1 MDRICN
7 WHPIIIFNTIIDFIY
22 LKSSV
27 CYNLNM
33 KIRIYYLNCLEQK
46 LVGYQKL
53 FKTIANK
60 IFEEYYHDGAYEIS
74 VTITNDEEIHKY
86 NLAYRNI
93 DRPTDV
99 LSFAFEESDS
109 LSHLTGVPVQLGDI
123 IISYPT
129 AKRQATEY
137 GHKIKR
143 EMAFLFTHGLLHLIG
158 YDHMT
163 KDDEKE
169 MFDIQKKVLSELNIN
184 R

>member
-1 MDRICN
+1 
-7 WHPIIIFNTIIDFIY
+7 
-22 LKSSV
+22 
-27 CYNLNM
+27 M
-33 KIRIYYLNCLEQK
+33 KIKIYYVNCLEQQ

-53 FKTIANK
+53 FKLIANK
-60 IFEEYYHDGAYEIS
+60 TLNEYYDDGAYEIS

-86 NLAYRNI
+86 NFEYRNI

-109 LSHLTGVPVQLGDI
+109 LSHLDGVPIQLGDI

-129 AKRQATEY
+129 AKRQAKEY
-137 GHKIKR
+137 GHTIKR

-163 KDDEKE
+163 EKDEKE
-169 MFDIQKKVLSELNIN
+169 MFSVQKKILSDLNIN

>member
-1 MDRICN
+1 
-7 WHPIIIFNTIIDFIY
+7 
-22 LKSSV
+22 
-27 CYNLNM
+27 M
-33 KIRIYYLNCLEQK
+33 KIKIYYVNCLKQQ

-53 FKTIANK
+53 FKIIANK
-60 IFEEYYHDGAYEIS
+60 VLVDYYKDGAYELS

-109 LSHLTGVPVQLGDI
+109 LSYLKEVPVQLGDI

-129 AKRQATEY
+129 AKKQALEY

-163 KDDEKE
+163 KDDEEK
-169 MFDIQKKVLSELNIN
+169 MFSVQKKVLAELNIN